1 MTTIKEILKSKKK
14 PKETLELLVEAL
26 KKDESLIGE
35 LIQCFEVGTAAEKG
49 TCMEAIEYMTK
60 ENPEFA
66 EDCLDFVISHLNDD
80 APRVKWEASRIVGNV
95 AHSYP
100 DQVKS
105 AIPKLLVN
113 TSDKGTV
120 VRWSAAFALTEI
132 AKSSNEIQKELV
144 PEFRKILDREENSG
158 VRNVY
163 GKIK

>member
-1 MTTIKEILKSKKK
+1 MAEIESILKSKKK

-26 KKDESLIGE
+26 KKDESLISE

-49 TCMEAIEYMTK
+49 TCMETIEYMTK
-60 ENPEFA
+60 ETPEFA

-132 AKSSNEIQKELV
+132 AKSNNEIRKELA
-144 PEFRKILDREENSG
+144 PEFTKILEKEENNG

-163 GKIK
+163 RQLK